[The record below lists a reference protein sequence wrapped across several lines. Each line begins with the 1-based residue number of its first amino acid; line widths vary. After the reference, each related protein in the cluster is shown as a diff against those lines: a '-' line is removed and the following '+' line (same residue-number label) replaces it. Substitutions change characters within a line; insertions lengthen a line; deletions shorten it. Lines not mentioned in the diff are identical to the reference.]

1 MNLPEMMF
9 RKMMKNSWMLV
20 LLALMYG
27 ACTQSTSTGK
37 VAALTSQLAALD
49 TEMGGAAVSDPSKA
63 DKFIQLSEELAS
75 LLKPASPDKSADVLL
90 RAAALAKAAGK
101 PAKAVE
107 LYQRVHAEMPKHPK
121 APMALFMSGF
131 VYENDLGD
139 LQKAKSVYE
148 QFLQEYPADQDFADD
163 ASSALKLLGKSPEE
177 IVREFEKLQSGK
189 SE

>member
-1 MNLPEMMF
+1 MNLPEMSF
-9 RKMMKNSWMLV
+9 RIMMKNSWILV
-20 LLALMYG
+20 LTAFLCG
-27 ACTQSTSTGK
+27 ACSQNAPVDK

-49 TEMGGAAVSDPSKA
+49 AEMGGAAVSDPSKA
-63 DKFIQLSEELAS
+63 DKFIQLSEELAA
-75 LLKPASPDKSADVLL
+75 LQKPADPDKSVGVLL

-107 LYQRVHAEMPKHPK
+107 LYERVHTEMPGHPK

-148 QFLQEYPADQDFADD
+148 RFLQEYPNDQDFADD
-163 ASSALKLLGKSPEE
+163 AGSALKLLGKSPEE
-177 IVREFEKLQSGK
+177 IVREFEKIQSGK

>member
-9 RKMMKNSWMLV
+9 RNMMKNNWILV
-20 LLALMYG
+20 LSVLLFG
-27 ACTQSTSTGK
+27 ACTQNNPADK
-37 VAALTSQLAALD
+37 VAVLISQLAALD
-49 TEMGGAAVSDPSKA
+49 KEMGGAAVSDPSKA
-63 DKFIQLSEELAS
+63 DQFIQISEELAA
-75 LLKPASPDKSADVLL
+75 LQLTASPDKSAEVLL

-107 LYQRVHAEMPKHPK
+107 LYQRVYTEMPKHPK

-131 VYENDLGD
+131 IYENDLGD
-139 LQKAKSVYE
+139 LQKARTVYE

-163 ASSALKLLGKSPEE
+163 ANSALKLLGKSPEE

>member
-9 RKMMKNSWMLV
+9 RMMMKNTWMPV
-20 LLALMYG
+20 LLALVLG
-27 ACTQSTSTGK
+27 ACTQNNPADKTA
-37 VAALTSQLAALD
+37 VLTSQLAALD
-49 TEMGGAAVSDPSKA
+49 AEMGGAAVSDPSKA
-63 DKFIQLSEELAS
+63 DRFIQLSEELAV
-75 LLKPASPDKSADVLL
+75 LQKPTDPDKSAEILL

-101 PAKAVE
+101 SAKAVE

-139 LQKAKSVYE
+139 LQKAKAVYE
-148 QFLQEYPADQDFADD
+148 QFLQEYPSDQDFADD
-163 ASSALKLLGKSPEE
+163 ASNALKLLGKSPEE

>member
-1 MNLPEMMF
+1 
-9 RKMMKNSWMLV
+9 
-20 LLALMYG
+20 
-27 ACTQSTSTGK
+27 
-37 VAALTSQLAALD
+37 
-49 TEMGGAAVSDPSKA
+49 
-63 DKFIQLSEELAS
+63 
-75 LLKPASPDKSADVLL
+75 VLL

-107 LYQRVHAEMPKHPK
+107 LYERVHTEMPGHPK

-148 QFLQEYPADQDFADD
+148 RFLQEYPNDQDFADD
-163 ASSALKLLGKSPEE
+163 AGSALKLLGKSPEE
-177 IVREFEKLQSGK
+177 IVREFEKIQSGK